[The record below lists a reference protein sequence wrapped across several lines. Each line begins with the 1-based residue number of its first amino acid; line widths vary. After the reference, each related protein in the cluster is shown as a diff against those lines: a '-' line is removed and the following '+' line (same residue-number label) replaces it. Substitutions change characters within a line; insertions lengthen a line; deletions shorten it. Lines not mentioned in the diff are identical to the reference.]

1 MANKVLSIEV
11 GYTLTRLVLTDYK
24 VKNPKVYQYAS
35 IPTPPGVVTDGELHL
50 TQEYINDVNST
61 IYANKMACKSVVFPI
76 ASSKIATREVPLPPV
91 KENKI
96 DAMIR
101 ANAKDYF
108 PIDLDQYELGYSVLG
123 KSTDTTG
130 KEQVRVQVMVAP
142 KTLIEGYR
150 TLAKGCGMDLLALDY
165 SGNSIYQMVKNDCK
179 SGVQLVIQADEQ
191 STVLTVLNNQSIVL
205 QRSIAYGISEAVMT
219 MTKTRVFDVH
229 DYKSAYELA
238 SRKTC
243 IKRAYNAQDVMDMDD
258 DEEEDAAYTAAKE
271 AVTAAFSTMIGGIS
285 RVIDFYNSRNTEAP
299 IERVLL
305 TGPGAE
311 FSGLSKLLTNEL
323 GIRVK
328 ILKDLENANIERT
341 FKDGHYSQYFVCIGA
356 SIAPV
361 GFISESKGKGKGDKA
376 SDTDKSYMGIAWTLF
391 GGGLFVAIILLAFSA
406 FSYIKTY
413 AEYQAN
419 VIRLNELA
427 PVKEIYAR
435 YLTTQNSYNDVMAM
449 YGLTEN
455 SNEDLLAFLEE
466 LEQKMPSDIH
476 VTSFTSA
483 LDTVTISAEIGTKEA
498 MANAVQ
504 QLRAFNSLSSLSV
517 MGVQDEIDEEGSRTV
532 TFTVVGTYKTQE
544 ELKAEE
550 EAQAQ

>member
-24 VKNPKVYQYAS
+24 VKNPKVYKYAS

-61 IYANKMACKSVVFPI
+61 IYANKMVCKSVVFPI

-108 PIDLDQYELGYSVLG
+108 PIDLDQYEMGYTILG
-123 KSTDTTG
+123 KNTDTNG

-150 TLAKGCGMDLLALDY
+150 TLAKGCSMELLALDY
-165 SGNSIYQMVKNDCK
+165 SGNSIYQMVKNECK
-179 SGVQLVIQADEQ
+179 EGVQLVIQADEQ
-191 STVLTVLNNQSIVL
+191 STVLTVLNDQSIVL
-205 QRSIAYGISEAVMT
+205 QRSIAYGISEAVT
-219 MTKTRVFDVH
+219 TITKCRVFDVY

-243 IKRAYNAQDVMDMDD
+243 IKRIYNATDVMDLEE
-258 DEEEDAAYTAAKE
+258 DEKEDAAYTAAKE
-271 AVTAAFSTMIGGIS
+271 SVTAAFSTMIGGIA
-285 RVIDFYNSRNTEAP
+285 RVIDFYNSRNAEAP
-299 IERVLL
+299 IERALL

-323 GIRVK
+323 GLRVK
-328 ILKDLENANIERT
+328 ILKDLENVNIERT

-356 SIAPV
+356 AIAPV
-361 GFISESKGKGKGDKA
+361 GFISESKGKGRGEKS
-376 SDTDKSYMGIAWTLF
+376 SDADKSYMGIAWTLF
-391 GGGLFVAIILLAFSA
+391 GGGLFVAIVLLAVSLV
-406 FSYIKTY
+406 SYVRTSVEY
-413 AEYQAN
+413 AAN
-419 VIRLNELA
+419 VARMNELA
-427 PVKEIYAR
+427 PVKEMYAR

-449 YGLTEN
+449 YAMTEN

-466 LEQKMPSDIH
+466 LEEKMPSDIH

-504 QLRAFNSLSSLSV
+504 QLRAFQSLSSLTV
-517 MGVQDEIDEEGSRTV
+517 MGAQDEIDEEGNRTV

-550 EAQAQ
+550 EVQAQ